1 MNPAKQFWTL
11 FKFHLIANPY
21 IWFFMFSFCT
31 PLFFIS
37 SANLDLDSLARNQSL
52 IFIGFIG
59 VMFLAPE
66 IFGSFASNQYP
77 LFQSEFL
84 LTRAIDRTMLA
95 RAKGAGF
102 YFLVLL
108 VPVFMLL
115 LSLKNPD
122 LKVVSF
128 EESERQACLSFIRG
142 SVLLKS
148 PHEVDHLAIPS
159 GKILIAAWHAWAC
172 LSSAIVVQLLI
183 ALIYPFPYRKYVV
196 WGLFGSAILLPLI
209 SLYFH
214 AKIFA
219 GNRLFFLF
227 AAHQTLFWTET
238 LFLVV
243 LSQLWCEQRFARQ
256 EV

>member
-115 LSLKNPD
+115 LSLN
-122 LKVVSF
+122 
-128 EESERQACLSFIRG
+128 
-142 SVLLKS
+142 
-148 PHEVDHLAIPS
+148 
-159 GKILIAAWHAWAC
+159 AWAC

-227 AAHQTLFWTET
+227 AAHQALFWTET